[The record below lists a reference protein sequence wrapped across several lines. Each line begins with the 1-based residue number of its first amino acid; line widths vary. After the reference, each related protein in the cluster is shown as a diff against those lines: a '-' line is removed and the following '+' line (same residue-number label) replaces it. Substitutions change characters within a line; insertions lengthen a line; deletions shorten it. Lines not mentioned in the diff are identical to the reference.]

1 MFAKVTDF
9 AGSQCAS
16 IYKREY
22 QMDFQD
28 CLFFYI
34 DGKMRFER
42 ACYGE
47 AAGLVFEVWA
57 SGFDKD
63 GIIQWIDKPKYDSFI
78 EPLPMQL
85 TDILEDGNALQFD
98 GKFKRFVK
106 IKEITSDKE
115 RGYTKWSLFRMKR
128 RLNPI

>member
-1 MFAKVTDF
+1 MFAKAINF
-9 AGSQCAS
+9 AGSQCATV
-16 IYKREY
+16 YKREY

-34 DGKMRFER
+34 DGKIRFER

-57 SGFDKD
+57 SGFDSD
-63 GIIQWIDKPKYDSFI
+63 GVIQWIDKPKYDSYN
-78 EPLPMQL
+78 EALPTKL
-85 TDILEDGNALQFD
+85 TDIQENGDALQFD

-106 IKEITSDKE
+106 INEIKSDPE
-115 RGYTKWSLFRMKR
+115 RGYSKLKLLFLKKK
-128 RLNPI
+128 

>member
-9 AGSQCAS
+9 AGSLCATV
-16 IYKREY
+16 YKREY

-34 DGKMRFER
+34 DGKIRFER

-63 GIIQWIDKPKYDSFI
+63 GFIQWIDKPKYDSFI
-78 EPLPMQL
+78 AALPTQL
-85 TDILEDGNALQFD
+85 TDIQEDGNALQFD
-98 GKFKRFVK
+98 GQFKRFVK
-106 IKEITSDKE
+106 INEIKSDKD
-115 RGYTKWSLFRMKR
+115 RGYTKLKLLFCKKK
-128 RLNPI
+128 